1 MTMKFFNLLKKELA
15 ELINAQMLLS
25 LVVVMAMFMLMGNIM
40 TDTVEQAIKQ
50 EYTVTLCDRDKTEF
64 TADLIET
71 IRGYNAVVKEVTA
84 DTDDYAEL
92 LETVEKESIVVIPEG
107 FSESVEKGEQPNLIS
122 VTRIKNASAVSGIT
136 GGNSGA
142 ESLIKRAISDIFANR
157 AGVTPDDLQ
166 LINSPIKIES
176 HTVVSDKSAEV
187 SSDMVMGKIMM
198 QGMILPI
205 IVFVL
210 IIMTSQTLITA
221 ISNEKI
227 DKTLETLLSAPVS
240 RTSII
245 SSKMLAAA
253 VVALFNAVFFMF
265 GFSFMMSGAM
275 TDATA
280 DLTSSV
286 AAEVIPIDASLE
298 KLGLSLGIGEYILVG
313 IQLFL
318 TIMICLSVS
327 LILGALVNDTKQ
339 SQTIMMPLMFA
350 AMIPYVI
357 SMLADIN
364 SLPIV
369 AKIIVYA
376 IPFTHTFSSIPN
388 LMFGNTTIFIIGV
401 IYQAIVFAVCMFFAL
416 KLFKSD
422 KILTTSLNFGQKSRF
437 KKTKKNAE

>member
-25 LVVVMAMFMLMGNIM
+25 LVVVMVMFMLMGNIM

-92 LETVEKESIVVIPEG
+92 LETVKKESIVVIPEG